1 MILINQEVV
10 MKEILIIEDD
20 KKISR
25 IIELQLNHAGFK
37 TAKAFTGR
45 EGIEVFNQHPAF
57 DLILLDIMLPEV
69 SGYEVLQYIKSQ
81 NKQIPIIF
89 LTAKDGTNDVV
100 KGFDLGADD
109 YVTKPF
115 NFDELLARI
124 RANIRKSTPENAIK
138 SHLIFKDI
146 EIDLDTFSVKRQAKE
161 ILLSRTEF
169 DLLYYLVL
177 NHDLVQSRE
186 QILDKVWGFDY
197 EGGDN
202 IVDVYIKYLRDKIDR
217 DFDEKYIQTIRGRGY
232 VVR

>member
-1 MILINQEVV
+1 MEVP

-25 IIELQLNHAGFK
+25 IIELQLNHAGFN
-37 TAKAFTGR
+37 TAKAFSGR
-45 EGIEVFNQHPAF
+45 EGIEAF
-57 DLILLDIMLPEV
+57 TNNPGFALVLLDIMLPEV
-69 SGYEVLQYIKSQ
+69 SGYDVLRYIKSQ
-81 NKQIPIIF
+81 NPQTPVIF
-89 LTAKDGTNDVV
+89 LTAKDDTSDVV
-100 KGFDLGADD
+100 AGFDLGADD

-124 RANIRKSTPENAIK
+124 KSHIRKNTPEGAAH
-138 SHLIFKDI
+138 SHLVYKDI
-146 EIDLDTFSVKRQAKE
+146 EINLDTFCVSRQGQE
-161 ILLSRTEF
+161 IALSRTEF
-169 DLLYYLVL
+169 DLFYYLVL

-197 EGGDN
+197 DGGEN

-217 DFDEKYIQTIRGRGY
+217 DFEEKRIQTIRGRGY

>member
-1 MILINQEVV
+1 

-37 TAKAFTGR
+37 TTKAFTGR
-45 EGIEVFNQHPAF
+45 EGIETFNQHPAF
-57 DLILLDIMLPEV
+57 DLILLDIMLPEA
-69 SGYEVLQYIKSQ
+69 SGYDVLHYIKSQ
-81 NKQIPIIF
+81 NNQIPVIF
-89 LTAKDGTNDVV
+89 LTAKDGTQDVV
-100 KGFDLGADD
+100 KGFELGADD

-124 RANIRKSTPENAIK
+124 KANIRKSTHDNLIK
-138 SHLIFKDI
+138 THIIFKDI
-146 EIDLDTFSVKRQAKE
+146 EIDLDNFRVIRNSKE
-161 ILLSRTEF
+161 IDLSRTEF

-186 QILDKVWGFDY
+186 QILDNVWGFDY

-217 DFDEKYIQTIRGRGY
+217 NYNEKRIQTIRGRGY

>member
-1 MILINQEVV
+1 
-10 MKEILIIEDD
+10 MKEILIVEDD
-20 KKISR
+20 PKISR
-25 IIELQLNHAGFK
+25 IIELQLEHEGFK
-37 TAKAFTGR
+37 TTKAFTGR
-45 EGIEVFNQHPAF
+45 EAIEEYNHNPNF

-69 SGYEVLQYIKSQ
+69 SGFDVLKYIKSKNQ
-81 NKQIPIIF
+81 LMPVIF
-89 LTAKDGTNDVV
+89 LTARDDTRDVV
-100 KGFDLGADD
+100 SGFELGADD

-124 RANIRKSTPENAIK
+124 KANIRKSAPNKDQK
-138 SHLIFKDI
+138 SIINFKDI
-146 EIDLDTFSVKRQAKE
+146 EINMDTFSVKRQE
-161 ILLSRTEF
+161 QPIELSRTEF

-197 EGGDN
+197 DGGEN

-217 DFDEKYIQTIRGRGY
+217 EYDEKRIQTVRGRGY